1 MRRATAKRLG
11 LHHTGSFT
19 IRSESQV
26 VAMRA
31 LATRIHSKSTSV
43 YHALPATEDCCMP
56 TKKSRQGEFTSP
68 ASMM

>member
-1 MRRATAKRLG
+1 
-11 LHHTGSFT
+11 
-19 IRSESQV
+19 
-26 VAMRA
+26 MRA
-31 LATRIHSKSTSV
+31 VATKIHSKSTSV